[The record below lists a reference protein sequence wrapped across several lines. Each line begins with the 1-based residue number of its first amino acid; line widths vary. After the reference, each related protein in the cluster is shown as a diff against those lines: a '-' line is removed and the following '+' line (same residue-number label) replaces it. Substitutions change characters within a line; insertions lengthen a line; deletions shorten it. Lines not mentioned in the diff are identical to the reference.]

1 MRKIFKRMT
10 GLIISLAM
18 LCSFCATDIFST
30 TALADITYL
39 TTVETAAEGFVIYDA
54 TTGEVILGQEEDSV
68 FYPASITKIMTALLV
83 CENIDDLD
91 QEITFGSA
99 ALNEMTS
106 DSSTLTPEAQVGEK
120 MTVRDVLYGMFL
132 VSANECAAQLGITVA
147 GSTEGFAEMMNE
159 RAEEIG
165 CTNTHF
171 VNAHGLHSEEHY
183 TTPSDMALI
192 MAEALKDQ
200 TFLQLVTTYE
210 YTIEATNTTDED
222 RELTCSHSI
231 VNGTIPYA
239 EVYAGKTGRTPEAG
253 RTLVTAARFEDHDVI
268 VVIMKS
274 TEDEFYNDTLKLLE
288 YARGYLEG
296 EYTDMTWE
304 ECDET
309 VYVYQTNALKVRDY
323 PSAVGTTVIGSLQY
337 GQSVTRVAT
346 WGEWSMIEY
355 LGKYY
360 YVHSDYLT
368 DEEPDDEYDPSTA
381 LKETT
386 REDVDIEIVVEDTD
400 TTEDDTEEAEVNV
413 SVEGTDSAASD
424 TSAVATLDETDEEH
438 TRLEGVS
445 VDDGSDALHS
455 GSKGSIVRIV
465 MIVCIVLMV
474 IIAIAFICTT
484 VSEKKRKKKR
494 VRRINTDEWYK

>member
-1 MRKIFKRMT
+1 MNTRIKRVT
-10 GLIISLAM
+10 GLLVSLAM
-18 LCSFCATDIFST
+18 LCSFCF
-30 TALADITYL
+30 TAFADPTYL
-39 TTVETAAEGFVIYDA
+39 STVETVAEGFVIYDA
-54 TTGEVILGQEEDSV
+54 TTGEVILGKEEDTN

-120 MTVRDVLYGMFL
+120 MTVRDMLYGMFL

-147 GSTEGFAEMMNE
+147 GSTEAFAEMMNE

-171 VNAHGLHSEEHY
+171 VNAHGLHDEDHY

-192 MAEALKDQ
+192 MAEALKNQ
-200 TFLQLVTTYE
+200 VFLQMVTTYE
-210 YTIEATNTTDED
+210 YTIEATNMCDED

-253 RTLVTAARFEDHDVI
+253 RTLVTAARFDGHDVI
-268 VVIMKS
+268 IVIMKS
-274 TEDEFYNDTLKLLE
+274 DEDEFYNDTLKLLE
-288 YARGYLEG
+288 YARGYLSG
-296 EYTDMTWE
+296 EYTDMTWTE
-304 ECDET
+304 KKET

-323 PSAVGTTVIGSLQY
+323 PSSAGTKVLGSLQY

-355 LGKYY
+355 LSEYY

-368 DEEPDDEYDPSTA
+368 TEEPEDEYDPSTA

-386 REDVDIEIVVEDTD
+386 REDVEISVSLDSDEE
-400 TTEDDTEEAEVNV
+400 TEEEDTEEGLDIVVDAD
-413 SVEGTDSAASD
+413 STDGDSS
-424 TSAVATLDETDEEH
+424 TTTAVATLDETDEEH

-445 VDDGSDALHS
+445 VDDGSDSLHE
-455 GSKGSIVRIV
+455 GSRNSIVRTV

-474 IIAIAFICTT
+474 IIAAAFIYT
-484 VSEKKRKKKR
+484 VVMERKRKK
-494 VRRINTDEWYK
+494 RRRHHINTDEWYK